1 MTFTELKTAVKKIVF
16 PIGEEENLVAQHDA
30 YITDALNDI
39 QQYVKCYRDNNVN
52 IIAYGDTVYNCGL
65 TVTDAPDGIIKRI
78 YTMVDGCSKVNL
90 IKSTVAKLRF
100 WQEQHT
106 IDFEDQKAPTQPTN
120 KPALTPNDLYPGA
133 DSDSTLGRAI
143 TGWFALDGC
152 RLYIWP
158 YLQSTEDL
166 GIEWTGVKDSYGDSD
181 VIFDASTAL
190 QRAVRVYL
198 QRERARDIE
207 IDDALLAKYSAE
219 YSNALATLIWRCRQK
234 TEGVYTEEE
243 TLPPITNG
251 SQNPALGAIIETG
264 VLPGDTVFA
273 DNPEGL
279 ASGTTV
285 PTTPTNPWLYR
296 FAVIGNYGQNT
307 APAGAVAAMVNSWSP
322 LFVVTT
328 GGNGLGTDTSIP
340 ALDMDVG
347 TNYHQYINP
356 YVGTQGTGSPSR
368 NSFWPTVS
376 DYEWFNTATLSTYKQ
391 YFPLPTENGENYY
404 DHIEGPVHFF
414 FLDSN
419 PSTPDGNSATS
430 TQAEWLRVKLAT
442 SPCKYKVVSMFRTAY
457 SSYADGQGNTG
468 LNWPFAAWGATVV
481 LNGQPFGY
489 ERILADGINYITN
502 GIGAVVEAPGTLDP
516 FSRFTYN
523 AQVGAQLVTVN
534 CDSVRFE
541 LYSVDGKLQDSLL
554 IQ

>member
-1 MTFTELKTAVKKIVF
+1 MTFLELKTAVKKIVF

-30 YITDALNDI
+30 YIVDGLNDI
-39 QQYVKCYRDNNVN
+39 QQYVKCHRDNNVN
-52 IIAYGDTVYNCGL
+52 VIAYADTVYNCGL

-78 YTMVDGCSKVNL
+78 YTVVDGCSKVNL

-106 IDFEDQKAPTQPTN
+106 IDFEDQKVPTQPTT

-133 DSDSTLGRAI
+133 DSDSSLGRAV

-152 RLYIWP
+152 RLYVWP

-166 GIEWTGVKDSYGDSD
+166 VIEWTGVKDAYRDTD
-181 VIFDASTAL
+181 TIFDSSTAVL
-190 QRAVRVYL
+190 RAVRLYL

-243 TLPPITNG
+243 TLPPFTNG

-264 VLPGDTVFA
+264 ILPGDTVA
-273 DNPEGL
+273 TGSPS
-279 ASGTTV
+279 SGTTV

-307 APAGAVAAMVNSWSP
+307 SPAGAVAAMVNSWSP

-328 GGNGLGTDTSIP
+328 GGNTLGTDTSVP
-340 ALDMDVG
+340 ALDLDVG
-347 TNYHQYINP
+347 TNYHQYIKP
-356 YVGTQGTGSPSR
+356 YIGTQGMGATTR
-368 NSFWPTVS
+368 NSFWPTIS
-376 DYEWFNTATLSTYKQ
+376 DFERINTATLLTYKQ
-391 YFPLPTENGENYY
+391 YFPIPTENDENYY

-414 FLDSN
+414 FLDS
-419 PSTPDGNSATS
+419 SDATPDGNTSTS
-430 TQAEWLRVKLAT
+430 TQAEWLRIKLLT
-442 SPCKYKVVSMFRTAY
+442 SPCKYKVVVMYRTAY
-457 SSYADGQGNTG
+457 SSYSSGQGNTG

-502 GIGAVVEAPGTLDP
+502 GIGSAVEAVGTPYP
-516 FSRFTYN
+516 FSRDTYN

-541 LYSVDGKLQDSLL
+541 LYSVDGTLQDSLL